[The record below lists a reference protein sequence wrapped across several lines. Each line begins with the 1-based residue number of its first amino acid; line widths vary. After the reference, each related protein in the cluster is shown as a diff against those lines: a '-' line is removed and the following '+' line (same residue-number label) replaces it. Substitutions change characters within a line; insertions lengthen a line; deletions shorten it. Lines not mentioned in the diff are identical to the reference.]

1 MVRLKTD
8 PLLIIGYAILVI
20 LCILPYFIDL
30 PFRPNIYLSWEGA
43 YRISNGEIPF
53 RDFGMPLGVGFWILP
68 ATLFAIFGPYFKVLV
83 LAQSM
88 VNIIS
93 IFVVR
98 GILKSFQLNQYLIF
112 ILILVFYSSMVMPN
126 YWPWYNHMAV
136 FYQLIGIYF
145 LLKGLQSE
153 IRKSQLINL
162 SLSAAFGTIAL
173 FTKQDIGFL
182 SLLTNLIIVVVY
194 SIFSRKWQPGFW
206 YSMTILLIALINILP
221 FIQYEFS
228 YWFNYGQFPH
238 HARLTIKD
246 LAHEFIT
253 GSQWIKFYL
262 LVIFIILVRKGYF
275 KISVKENLSNI
286 LLALLTLGILA
297 QATIIQY
304 TSFNPP
310 DGNIFF
316 HVFALAFIL
325 SNVDLKIDLSKR
337 ILFLPVIVLTLMWW
351 SFNYWKYANK
361 VLDKILPTK
370 GTTKKE
376 YAVSKYTWEVKT
388 DTIKAIPYKMDPS
401 DFPVLKGITIPKQ
414 TNSGIHKIKALDIVR
429 QKGVDLK
436 VLNLSE
442 LTFLPYELGYRTI
455 KGPDIPLWHHYTV
468 AFFDRE
474 IKMYCDKI
482 DDHQFDL
489 ILFQDVNYSNNYFP
503 YAVKDCVEKNYQR
516 RFTFQGPKGFSGN
529 YIHVYTK
536 ND

>member
-1 MVRLKTD
+1 MIKFKTD
-8 PLLIIGYAILVI
+8 PVIAAGYFLIII
-20 LCILPYFIDL
+20 LCIFPFFIDL

-43 YRISNGEIPF
+43 YRISNGEMPF

-68 ATLFAIFGPYFKVLV
+68 ASFFAIFGPYFKVLV
-83 LAQSM
+83 LVQSL

-112 ILILVFYSSMVMPN
+112 LLILVFYSSMVMPN

-136 FYQLIGIYF
+136 FYQLISIYF
-145 LLKGLQSE
+145 LLKGIQSE
-153 IRKSQLINL
+153 FNFSQLINL
-162 SLSAAFGTIAL
+162 NLSAAFGTLAV

-182 SLLTNLIIVVVY
+182 SLITNMIIVVVY
-194 SIFSRKWQPGFW
+194 SINSKKWQSGFW
-206 YSMTILLIALINILP
+206 YSATIFLIALINILP
-221 FIQYEFS
+221 FIRYEFS

-238 HARLTIKD
+238 HARVTVKD

-275 KISVKENLSNI
+275 NVSVKENLPNI
-286 LLALLTLGILA
+286 SLALLTLGILA
-297 QATIIQY
+297 QAAIIQF

-325 SNVDLKIDLSKR
+325 SNVELKIDLSKR
-337 ILFLPVIVLTLMWW
+337 ILFLPLIVLTLSWW

-361 VLDKILPTK
+361 VFDKILPEEKTQ
-370 GTTKKE
+370 KE
-376 YAVSKYTWEVKT
+376 YSVSKYTWEVKT
-388 DTIKAIPYKMDPS
+388 DTIKAIPYEMYPS
-401 DFPVLKGITIPKQ
+401 DFAVLKGITIPKQ
-414 TNSGIHKIKALDIVR
+414 TNEGIHLIKALDIVNK
-429 QKGVDLK
+429 KGADLK

-442 LTFLPYELGYRTI
+442 LTFLPYELGYNTI
-455 KGPDIPLWHHYTV
+455 KGPNIPLWHHLTV

-474 IKMYCDKI
+474 INMYCDKI
-482 DDHQFDL
+482 DNQEFDL
-489 ILFQDVNYSNNYFP
+489 ILFQDVNNSNNYFP
-503 YAVKDCVEKNYQR
+503 YAVKDCVEKRYQK
-516 RFTFQGPKGFSGN
+516 RFTFLGPKGFAGN

-536 ND
+536 SN

>member
-1 MVRLKTD
+1 MIKFKTD
-8 PLLIIGYAILVI
+8 PVIAGGYLLIII
-20 LCILPYFIDL
+20 LCILPFFIDL

-53 RDFGMPLGVGFWILP
+53 RDFGMPLGLGFWILP
-68 ATLFAIFGPYFKVLV
+68 ATFFTLFGPYFKVLV
-83 LAQSM
+83 LVQSI

-98 GILKSFQLNQYLIF
+98 GILKSFKLSEYLIF

-145 LLKGLQSE
+145 LLEGLQSE
-153 IRKSQLINL
+153 ISKSQLISL
-162 SLSAAFGTIAL
+162 SLSAAFGTLAL

-182 SLLTNLIIVVVY
+182 SLLTNMIIVVVY
-194 SIFSRKWQPGFW
+194 SINDKKWKPVL
-206 YSMTILLIALINILP
+206 YYLITILLISLINILP

-238 HARLTIKD
+238 HARLTVKD
-246 LAHEFIT
+246 LAYEFIT
-253 GSQWIKFYL
+253 ESQWIKFYL

-275 KISVKENLSNI
+275 KVSIKENLPKI

-297 QATIIQY
+297 QATIIQF

-325 SNVDLKIDLSKR
+325 SNIDLKIDLSKR
-337 ILFLPVIVLTLMWW
+337 ILFLPVILLTLMWW

-361 VLDKILPTK
+361 VLDKILPEEK
-370 GTTKKE
+370 TKKE
-376 YAVSKYTWEVKT
+376 YSVSKYTWEVNT
-388 DTIKAIPYKMDPS
+388 DTIKGIPYEMYPS
-401 DFPVLKGITIPKQ
+401 DFAVLKGVTFPKQ
-414 TNSGIHKIKALDIVR
+414 TNDGIHVIKALDIVK
-429 QKGVDLK
+429 QKGADLK

-442 LTFLPYELGYRTI
+442 LTFLPYELGYSTI
-455 KGPDIPLWHHYTV
+455 KGTNIPLWHHYGV
-468 AFFDRE
+468 CFFDRE
-474 IKMYCDKI
+474 TAFYCDKVEMK
-482 DDHQFDL
+482 QFDV
-489 ILFQDVNYSNNYFP
+489 ILFQDVNNSNNYFP
-503 YAVKDCVEKNYQR
+503 YAVKDCVEKNYKK
-516 RFTFQGPKGFSGN
+516 RFTFLGPKGFPGN

-536 ND
+536 NN